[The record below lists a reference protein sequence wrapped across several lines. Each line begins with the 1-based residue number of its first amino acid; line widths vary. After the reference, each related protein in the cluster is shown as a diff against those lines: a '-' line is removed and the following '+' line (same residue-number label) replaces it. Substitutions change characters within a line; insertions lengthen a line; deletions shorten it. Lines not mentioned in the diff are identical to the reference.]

1 MEEEIQTVRKKFVKA
16 DCPRPF
22 YNRVINQY
30 NNRTK
35 EQ

>member
-16 DCPRPF
+16 GCPRPF